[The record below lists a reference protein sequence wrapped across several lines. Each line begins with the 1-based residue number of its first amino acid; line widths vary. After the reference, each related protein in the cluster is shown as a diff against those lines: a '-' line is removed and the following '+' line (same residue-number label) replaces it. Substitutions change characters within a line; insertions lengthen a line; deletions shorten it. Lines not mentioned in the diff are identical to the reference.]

1 MHGIGN
7 LIMSENE
14 NENYENIVKI
24 GAFQLQT
31 KSFWFGVIAILSVF
45 LFVIIWLNTYYWY
58 KVTKDINETNKM
70 LIQKIGVIQTSSTE
84 VK

>member
-1 MHGIGN
+1 MLGIGS
-7 LIMSENE
+7 LIMNDNE

-45 LFVIIWLNTYYWY
+45 
-58 KVTKDINETNKM
+58 
-70 LIQKIGVIQTSSTE
+70 
-84 VK
+84 